1 MTIQWI
7 TIMVEDLEKSKEFYG
22 EYLGLT
28 LNNAFSPDETTSIV
42 FYEAEN
48 KMQIELIKNKNLA
61 DGTHAAGV
69 SIGIATKRYEELLAI
84 ARKRKLITV
93 EPQILGG
100 HLECFFVKDPN
111 NVGIQ
116 IIKA

>member
-1 MTIQWI
+1 MNIQWV
-7 TIMVEDLEKSKEFYG
+7 TIMVDDLEKSKEFYG

-28 LNNAFSPDETTSIV
+28 LKDAFSPDETMSIV

-48 KMQIELIKNKNLA
+48 QMQIELIKNKNLQEVTNA
-61 DGTHAAGV
+61 TGV
-69 SIGIATKRYEELLAI
+69 SIGIATDRYDELLEN
-84 ARKRKLITV
+84 ARERKIITV

-116 IIKA
+116 VIKA